1 MKRITALLL
10 IVLSLVVM
18 LTSCGGGSTTP
29 EDGGNDNPTPSP
41 EPTPTATNARPTTNG
56 REENMLTVPMGGS
69 VPATLDPDHFGLQ
82 NEDSII
88 NEVYETLIRQ
98 GVDESIRYFLA
109 EEITP
114 NDDGSMNLTLR
125 DATFHSGDKLT
136 AEDVVYTF
144 QRIETS
150 SLNSGIYGMIDFE
163 VIDDTHLIMHFPFAD
178 QGATYEALIPYLVN
192 VRIMNKKWTEER
204 VEDINGSVG
213 LEENGT
219 GAYVFAGVSDGG
231 DVTLTRFEDYWGEAY
246 LDTIKMKYL
255 SGDANIAFEA
265 GDVDYCG
272 YSPTTVP
279 VAEAYD
285 NVSVV
290 EIPTSSTTFLIIGCN
305 EALPT
310 SDIRVRQ
317 AIAYAMNRADIAE
330 AASDG
335 GGKVNH
341 NIASPTVKY
350 YTDDVEKF
358 ERDLDRSK
366 QLLTEAGYSESN
378 KVAIELITLG
388 SNTQWISACEL
399 VKANLEESYFTVEIT
414 QVDGA
419 ARYFNADYTMG
430 IINFSYFADFKAWN
444 ILFDMA
450 SGLDLAGYTDPA
462 ILETFA
468 AINDEASTQK
478 AMRDAVDTV
487 AYYPLF
493 SPVTYLA
500 YDSNLEIGDYAN
512 GLVYMR
518 DIYWK

>member
-1 MKRITALLL
+1 MKRLTALLL
-10 IVLSLVVM
+10 IVLSLVIM

-41 EPTPTATNARPTTNG
+41 EPTPVATNARPTTKG
-56 REENMLTVPMGGS
+56 REENSLTVPMGGS

-82 NEDSII
+82 NEDAII
-88 NEVYETLIRQ
+88 GEVYETLISQ
-98 GVDESIRYFLA
+98 GVDESIRYRLA

-114 NDDGSMNLTLR
+114 NEDGTYNLTLR
-125 DATFHSGDKLT
+125 DAKFHSGDKFT
-136 AEDVVYTF
+136 AEDVIYTF
-144 QRIETS
+144 SRIQNS
-150 SLNSGIYGMIDFE
+150 ALNSGVYGMIDFE
-163 VIDDTHLIMHFPFAD
+163 VVDDTHLIMHFPFAD
-178 QGATYEALIPYLVN
+178 QGATYEALIPYIVN

-231 DVTLTRFEDYWGEAY
+231 DVTLTRFEDYWGEAHI
-246 LDTIKMKYL
+246 DTIKMKFL

-265 GDVDYCG
+265 GDIDYCA
-272 YSPTTVP
+272 YSPTTVN

-285 NVSVV
+285 NVSIV
-290 EIPTSSTTFLIIGCN
+290 EVPTSSTTFLIIGCN

-310 SDIRVRQ
+310 ADIRVRQ
-317 AIAYAMNRADIAE
+317 AIAYALNRADIAE

-335 GGKVNH
+335 GGKVNY

-358 ERDLDRSK
+358 ERDLDKSK
-366 QLLTEAGYSESN
+366 QLLGEAGYSESN
-378 KVAIELITLG
+378 KVALELICIG
-388 SNTQWISACEL
+388 SNTQWVSACEL
-399 VKANLEESYFTVEIT
+399 AKANLEESYFTVEIT

-419 ARYFNADYTMG
+419 ARYFNADFTMG
-430 IINFSYFADFKAWN
+430 IINFSYFANFQAWN
-444 ILFDMA
+444 ILFDMN

-468 AINDEASTQK
+468 AIEDEASAQK
-478 AMRDAVDTV
+478 AMREAVETV

-493 SPVTYLA
+493 SPVNYIA

-512 GLVYMR
+512 GLVFLCDM
-518 DIYWK
+518 YWK